1 MAPDF
6 SIAFCLR
13 PHEAL
18 AARMKITMFTFRE
31 RENNS
36 LVIHNFDWF
45 TMMWTPSLESTTLT
59 IGVWTHLFWW
69 DKKNWLPWYLNSCT
83 YQDDYKDGSCE
94 APDQRVVDGEPAE
107 VWVAVTLRVKT
118 YCQTYT
124 HTHTEGTQR
133 CVSVQF
139 YTCLQEIVSH
149 LPPRSRCSFWS
160 SQGFHPPASQFPP
173 LSSDSLTHHC
183 RFFNFFAPRL
193 FAVFFFLS
201 LSMLCNAISIYLRLR
216 LDPNSN
222 QLRAAGINTAGA
234 CQYTAEHL
242 IYNRRL
248 ILHQKV
254 KELQENQRD
263 N

>member
-124 HTHTEGTQR
+124 HTHTQKEQNVVWVYSFTPVYKKSSLIFLPGPGAVFDR
-133 CVSVQF
+133 VRVS
-139 YTCLQEIVSH
+139 IH
-149 LPPRSRCSFWS
+149 LHLSFPRYR
-160 SQGFHPPASQFPP
+160 
-173 LSSDSLTHHC
+173 LTHS
-183 RFFNFFAPRL
+183 L
-193 FAVFFFLS
+193 ITAVFLIFSLLVCLPFSFFYLS
-201 LSMLCNAISIYLRLR
+201 LCSVTLSPSISDCALIQI
-216 LDPNSN
+216 P
-222 QLRAAGINTAGA
+222 INYVLLASTRP
-234 CQYTAEHL
+234 EHVSTPQS
-242 IYNRRL
+242 I
-248 ILHQKV
+248 
-254 KELQENQRD
+254 
-263 N
+263 

>member
-124 HTHTEGTQR
+124 HTHRRNTTLCECTVLHLFTRNRLSSSSPVQ
-133 CVSVQF
+133 VQF
-139 YTCLQEIVSH
+139 LIESGFPSTCISVSPAIV
-149 LPPRSRCSFWS
+149 W
-160 SQGFHPPASQFPP
+160 
-173 LSSDSLTHHC
+173 LTHSSLPFFLFFRSSSVC
-183 RFFNFFAPRL
+183 RFLFFI
-193 FAVFFFLS
+193 S
-201 LSMLCNAISIYLRLR
+201 LYAL
-216 LDPNSN
+216 
-222 QLRAAGINTAGA
+222 
-234 CQYTAEHL
+234 
-242 IYNRRL
+242 
-248 ILHQKV
+248 
-254 KELQENQRD
+254 
-263 N
+263 